1 MYKFIHEEPVQES
14 VHGFKTTHHTNRIEF
29 NVDDGS
35 DLDEMCDAFQH
46 FLLANGYS
54 FDGNVEIVPNEEDTL
69 RDYKAMQ
76 QDITELNGDGNRERG
91 RYGEDLSQNP
101 QRKSL
106 WDASPQEWDS
116 AAKKL
121 KDKDKLIKN
130 K

>member
-1 MYKFIHEEPVQES
+1 VYKFIHEEPAQED

-29 NVDDGS
+29 NVDDDAS
-35 DLDEMCDAFQH
+35 LDEMCDAFQH
-46 FLLANGYS
+46 FLMANGYS
-54 FDGNVEIVPNEEDTL
+54 FDGNVEIVPNEEDEL

-91 RYGEDLSQNP
+91 RYGEDTHDYN
-101 QRKSL
+101 RKSL
-106 WDASPQEWDS
+106 WDATPREWDA

-121 KDKDKLIKN
+121 KDKNKFIKN